1 MKKTVKSMGD
11 GAMAAIAPYSIE
23 DAHDLH
29 GRDDV
34 PIIDLRDLRDLR
46 ERERE
51 GVIPGA
57 FHAPRGR
64 LKSWVDPARL
74 TTSRYSASPASARC
88 CSAPRAGARRWPR
101 RRCNS
106 WA

>member
-34 PIIDLRDLRDLR
+34 QIIDLSDLR

-101 RRCNS
+101 RRCSS

>member
-34 PIIDLRDLRDLR
+34 PIIDLRDLR